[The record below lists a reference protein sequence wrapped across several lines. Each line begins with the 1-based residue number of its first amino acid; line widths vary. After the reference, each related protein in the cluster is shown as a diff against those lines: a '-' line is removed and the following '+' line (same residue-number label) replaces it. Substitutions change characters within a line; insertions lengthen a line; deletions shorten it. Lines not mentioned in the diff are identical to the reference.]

1 MKFFTKSIWYY
12 FAIPSRFIPIVL
24 LLLGFFVGILFLL
37 PSIIPS
43 LSHSPT
49 PGSFY
54 DSILHGLFLQN
65 SSTNFDPRKFQRIL
79 FWYCLI
85 FGIGFTLSSI
95 RYAKSSPSLF
105 EPADSKKLNRSEE
118 YSAKNKKLVNVFL
131 ILFVIFISMSYLFH
145 YVQISYAFRN
155 SFFLGER
162 DFTSMAEV
170 ILNIGRGLGFYTGFH
185 NEQATSYLAHHFAPL
200 LVIFLPFSY
209 LSSSRLFLA
218 WAQIFYFCLILI
230 VIWNMVRTCALKIQ
244 ETYLILLLFL
254 SNIYLYRML
263 TSYHFEILFVLFF
276 LLSIH
281 SLEND
286 KSLAKV
292 FFWTICT
299 CFVKEDAAIYLSI
312 YFLGNILWI
321 LGNNFFPIS
330 ALRVRIKS
338 IFTTKLSSEKS
349 EALEF
354 KQSFL
359 HINVILFFLSVF
371 LFLIGIPSLR
381 KVLQVSPEENWWQ
394 IWSNWGDSGFGILKG
409 IISDLPRILKEIS
422 LGSKTVVEIALSTG
436 FLVIFAPRYWFYLLC
451 LFGIHFL
458 SSRIWHNSFYNYY
471 IYPILPVLIVSML
484 RGLDFLKLKSTR
496 HFLIPILILALA
508 FNFYRNSWDT
518 NFPFALPKVDHS
530 RLELAESFAR
540 KIPSHSSVAVQ
551 FDLGV
556 FLSNEVA
563 IFPLEAI
570 NKLILSKQESGSLDK
585 KETTLSKK
593 SPNIDYIWIDTNRG
607 FSPYV
612 SLSQIQ
618 DWEQRW
624 LSSGYQVLIEKEGMK
639 LLRKLDSIHSRPQHG
654 TPQP

>member
-1 MKFFTKSIWYY
+1 MKFFTKPIWYY
-12 FAIPSRFIPIVL
+12 FALPSRFIPIVL
-24 LLLGFFVGILFLL
+24 LLLGFLLGLLFLL
-37 PSIIPS
+37 PGIIPS
-43 LSHSPT
+43 FIHST
-49 PGSFY
+49 ASDSFS

-85 FGIGFTLSSI
+85 FGIGFLLSSI
-95 RYAKSSPSLF
+95 RYAKSSTSLF
-105 EPADSKKLNRSEE
+105 EEADSKKSNRSEE
-118 YSAKNKKLVNVFL
+118 YSTTNTKLTNVFL
-131 ILFVIFISMSYLFH
+131 ILIGIFILISYLIH

-170 ILNIGRGLGFYTGFH
+170 ILNIGRGLGFYTAFH
-185 NEQATSYLAHHFAPL
+185 NEQTTSYLAHHFAPL

-209 LSSSRLFLA
+209 VSSSRLFLA
-218 WAQIFYFCLILI
+218 WAQLLYFCLILT
-230 VIWNMVRTCALKIQ
+230 VIWNMIRSRELNRE
-244 ETYLILLLFL
+244 ETYLIFLLFL
-254 SNIYLYRML
+254 SNIYLYRLL

-276 LLSIH
+276 LLLIRSI
-281 SLEND
+281 END
-286 KSLAKV
+286 KSLAKI

-299 CFVKEDAAIYLSI
+299 SLVKEDAAIYLSI
-312 YFLGNILWI
+312 YFLGNIFWMSAKNTLGISAI
-321 LGNNFFPIS
+321 LG
-330 ALRVRIKS
+330 RIKS
-338 IFTTKLSSEKS
+338 IFATKLSLEKS
-349 EALEF
+349 EAFEF

-359 HINVILFFLSVF
+359 QFNVILFFLSVF

-381 KVLQVSPEENWWQ
+381 KFLQVSPEENWWQ
-394 IWSNWGDSGFGILKG
+394 IWSNWGNSGLGILKG
-409 IISDLPRILKEIS
+409 IISDLPRVLKEIS
-422 LGSKTVVEIALSTG
+422 LSSNTVVEIALSTG

-484 RGLDFLKLKSTR
+484 RGLDFLKQSSTR
-496 HFLIPILILALA
+496 QFIIPLLLLTLAL
-508 FNFYRNSWDT
+508 NFYRNSWDT
-518 NFPFALPKVDHS
+518 NFPFALPKVDPS
-530 RLELAESFAR
+530 RLELAETIAT
-540 KIPSHSSVAVQ
+540 KIPVQSSVAVQ

-563 IFPLEAI
+563 IFPLEAV
-570 NKLILSKQESGSLDK
+570 NKEIVSNQ
-585 KETTLSKK
+585 

-612 SLSQIQ
+612 SLSQIEG
-618 DWEQRW
+618 WERNW
-624 LSSGYQVLIEKEGMK
+624 LRSGYKVMYEKDGMK
-639 LLRKLDSIHSRPQHG
+639 LLKKLDSIHSRPQHG